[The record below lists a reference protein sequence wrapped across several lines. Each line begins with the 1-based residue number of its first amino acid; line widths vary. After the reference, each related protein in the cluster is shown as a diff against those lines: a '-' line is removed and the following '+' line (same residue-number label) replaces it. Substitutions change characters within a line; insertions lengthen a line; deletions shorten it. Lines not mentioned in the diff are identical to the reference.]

1 MVLVVAVMEVLMV
14 AEASHSHSI
23 THIPACR
30 LQCRGMAAIMA
41 RITGAPRQHHL
52 HMLEGPH
59 VVCMERGISTA
70 MPVEKIASLWPA
82 MLAHSMR
89 WVELLRRSKFRGS
102 SLREVLA

>member
-1 MVLVVAVMEVLMV
+1 
-14 AEASHSHSI
+14 
-23 THIPACR
+23 
-30 LQCRGMAAIMA
+30 MAAIMA
-41 RITGAPRQHHL
+41 RITGAPRRHHL
-52 HMLEGPH
+52 HMREGPH

-102 SLREVLA
+102 SLPEVLA